1 MLGNMCA
8 RLLGHADNETAV
20 TLAVRVAEYNE
31 IGV

>member
-1 MLGNMCA
+1 MCA